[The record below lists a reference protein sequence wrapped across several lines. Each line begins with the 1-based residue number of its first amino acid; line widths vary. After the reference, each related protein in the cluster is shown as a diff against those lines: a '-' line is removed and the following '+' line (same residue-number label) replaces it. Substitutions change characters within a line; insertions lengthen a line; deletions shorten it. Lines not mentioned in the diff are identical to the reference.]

1 MTVTPRG
8 PGWSRSPGP
17 DRRSGAPLST
27 ALPLLGSFAP
37 TEAIAYDTAA
47 LVAATARFR
56 EPAHVVREPKDGR
69 VGVAFGGAV
78 RPGGPGAGEHGWIGT
93 LPPLWPEWLG
103 DRSFNETHGTRF
115 PYIAGAMANGICS
128 TAIVIAMARAGML
141 GFFGAAGLSLPRV
154 TAALDEIQAAV
165 GDLPFGANLIH
176 SPSEPALEAGVVELY
191 LSRGV
196 RRVSASAYM
205 GLTPHVV
212 RYACTGLSQGPDGRI
227 HRKNYLFAKISRPE
241 VAGRFMSPAPAEI
254 LDGLVRDGKLT
265 AEEARIARLVPLA
278 EDVTVESDSGGHTDN
293 RPLGSLF
300 PTIAHLRDQLVAKH
314 GYTRPVRVGAA
325 GGLGTPSAVAAAFAL
340 GAAYVLTGS
349 VNQCTVEAAISQPAK
364 ELLAKADVAD
374 VTMAPAADMFE
385 LGVEVQV
392 LKRGT
397 LFASRAHKLRDL
409 YREYPSW
416 EAIPAEERQKIERDL
431 FKADFATVWD
441 ATRAFWSGREP
452 KQVAKAET
460 DGKHK
465 MALVFRWY
473 LGKSSRWAIEGDPAR
488 VADYQIWAGPAQ
500 GAFNAW
506 VKGTFL
512 EPASAR
518 TVVQIAANLLEGAAA
533 ITRAQQLRAYGAPV
547 PAAAFAFAPRPLV

>member
-1 MTVTPRG
+1 M
-8 PGWSRSPGP
+8 
-17 DRRSGAPLST
+17 
-27 ALPLLGSFAP
+27 
-37 TEAIAYDTAA
+37 
-47 LVAATARFR
+47 
-56 EPAHVVREPKDGR
+56 
-69 VGVAFGGAV
+69 AFGGQIQ
-78 RPGGPGAGEHGWIGT
+78 PGAAGPGDHGWLGT
-93 LPPLWPEWLG
+93 LPPIWPEWLG
-103 DRSFNETHGTRF
+103 DRSFNEVHGTRF

-128 TAIVIAMARAGML
+128 TAIVIEMARAGML
-141 GFFGAAGLSLPRV
+141 GFFGAAGLSLGRV
-154 TAALDEIQAAV
+154 TAALDEIQSAV

-176 SPSEPALEAGVVELY
+176 SPSEPLLEAGIVELY
-191 LSRGV
+191 LARGV

-212 RYACTGLSQGPDGRI
+212 RYACSGLSVGADGRI

-241 VAGRFMSPAPAEI
+241 TAARFLAPPPAEL

-265 AEEARIARLVPLA
+265 AEEARLARKLPLA

-300 PTIAHLRDQLVAKH
+300 PTIAALRDRMVAEH

-325 GGLGTPSAVAAAFAL
+325 GGLGTPASVASAFAL

-349 VNQCTVEAAISQPAK
+349 VNQCTVEAALAPAAK
-364 ELLAKADVAD
+364 ELLAKADIAD

-409 YREYPSW
+409 YRGYESW
-416 EAIPAEERQKIERDL
+416 DAIPAADRAKVEKDI

-441 ATRAFWSGREP
+441 ATRSFWNGRDAR
-452 KQVAKAET
+452 QVAKADT

-473 LGKSSRWAIEGDPAR
+473 LGKSSRWAIEGDPTR

-506 VKGTFL
+506 AKGTFL

-533 ITRAQQLRAYGAPV
+533 VTRAQQLRAFGAPM
-547 PAAAFAFAPRPLV
+547 PDEAFTFAPRPLV